1 MPLRAQSRQSIAEAL
16 ESGQLGGYAA
26 DVCEFE
32 DWARED
38 RPRAIEPRLL
48 ALALADRTLLTPH
61 IGSAVE
67 SVRRHIE
74 LDAAQNLIEA
84 LDGKRPHGAIREL
97 RS

>member
-26 DVCEFE
+26 DVFEFE

-38 RPRAIEPRLL
+38 RPRVIEPRLL
-48 ALALADRTLLTPH
+48 SLADRTLLTPH